1 MQKEVSILLD
11 KMGIDYTNSS
21 FFDSLKLEKVVVEEK
36 SGEWDI
42 YLNNETLLDVE
53 AYKELEENKEDTKY
67 LESKIISVE
76 EIFKNKEKIKLDDK
90 KMQLFLNGVK
100 ITQNQENDIYRIY
113 DKNEKFIGIGIVQ
126 DKLLKRDIILD

>member
-1 MQKEVSILLD
+1 MVIPAFKIEE
-11 KMGIDYTNSS
+11 SS
-21 FFDSLKLEKVVVEEK
+21 K
-36 SGEWDI
+36 I
-42 YLNNETLLDVE
+42 Q
-53 AYKELEENKEDTKY
+53 ELEENKEDTKY

-113 DKNEKFIGIGIVQ
+113 DKNEKFIGIGIIQ